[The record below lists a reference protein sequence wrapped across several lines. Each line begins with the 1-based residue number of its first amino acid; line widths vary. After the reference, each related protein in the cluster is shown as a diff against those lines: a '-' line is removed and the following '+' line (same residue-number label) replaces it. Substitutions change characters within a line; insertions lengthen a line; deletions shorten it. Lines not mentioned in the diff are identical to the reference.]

1 MTESWLRTTKSGL
14 GTTEGWLGTTKSGL
28 GTTEGWLGTTVIRP
42 GTTELISYRFADEF
56 QPDGVGGVELFKG
69 RAVDVEH
76 CRDGAVADQRDDDLG
91 T

>member
-1 MTESWLRTTKSGL
+1 MFAKNRFFASLRMTERWLGTTESWR
-14 GTTEGWLGTTKSGL
+14 GTTEGWLGTTESGL
-28 GTTEGWLGTTVIRP
+28 GTTEV
-42 GTTELISYRFADEF
+42 ISYRFADEF

-69 RAVDVEH
+69 CAVDVEH